1 MAFVRVY
8 ADTEGR
14 SKFEDLDVP
23 FQPTDPAE
31 TGAFSQQVTGVTF
44 RRQPVGLVQDWH
56 TAPRRQYVVTLRG
69 LAEIET
75 GSGEIRHFGPG
86 DVLLADDL
94 TGKGHITRV
103 IGTETRISISIPI
116 VD

>member
-8 ADTEGR
+8 ADTDGR

-31 TGAFSQQVTGVTF
+31 TGAFSQQVTGVIF

>member
-8 ADTEGR
+8 ADTDGR

-31 TGAFSQQVTGVTF
+31 TGAFSQQVTGVIF

-69 LAEIET
+69 LAEIES